1 MRWVWFLNLVY
12 KAKLISNL
20 ILLRPLLFDRQ
31 ISESDLERLPLCLIY
46 FACFFL
52 WYCGHIFDLF
62 CIEIARCIVE
72 GFVSDTY
79 LHYSWTTW
87 KRNMTEQCNFR
98 YMLVDNEIGFSLI
111 ECYQFFCSSEGIWL
125 QMLLRHCWGSLAR
138 VFCVENYWNV
148 TRLIWLWSLQFAI
161 FGVVLMPNVLSSC
174 NCYMTRKHVLKWNSL
189 YANYKYFRF
198 MIQMYR
204 TGKKNIYIL
213 HF

>member
-1 MRWVWFLNLVY
+1 MIFKFGLQG
-12 KAKLISNL
+12 KAYFKFDSSSSLA
-20 ILLRPLLFDRQ
+20 LRSPDFRKRSGASSAQPD
-31 ISESDLERLPLCLIY
+31 ILCL
-46 FACFFL
+46 FFL

-87 KRNMTEQCNFR
+87 KRKMTEQCNFR

-111 ECYQFFCSSEGIWL
+111 ECYQFFCASEGIWL

-161 FGVVLMPNVLSSC
+161 FGVVLMPNVLSSF
-174 NCYMTRKHVLKWNSL
+174 NCYMTRKHVLKWNSR

-204 TGKKNIYIL
+204 TGKNIYIL